1 MWFGVKKFIT
11 IKGPLRSELKRMEQF
26 KNQGDETSN
35 STPGD
40 LGMGMMRI
48 PGTVGLFIIVLISIN
63 DNLF

>member
-1 MWFGVKKFIT
+1 
-11 IKGPLRSELKRMEQF
+11 MEQF

-48 PGTVGLFIIVLISIN
+48 PGTVGFFIIVLISIN